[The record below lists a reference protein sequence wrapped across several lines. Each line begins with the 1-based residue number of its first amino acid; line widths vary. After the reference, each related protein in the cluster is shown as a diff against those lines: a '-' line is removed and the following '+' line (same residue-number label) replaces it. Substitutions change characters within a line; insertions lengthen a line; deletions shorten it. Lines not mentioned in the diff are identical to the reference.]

1 MPRLYVVGLGPG
13 DPELVT
19 VKAAETLRR
28 ASIVFLPYSTGTN
41 RSLAHSIVARYIG
54 DAEVVFLGF
63 PMGRDPEREVL
74 VENARV
80 VCHGVRRR
88 GAGVFAVLGDPALY
102 STFHRLRPYLAEVC
116 PELEVEVVPGVAA
129 ALACVARVVEPL
141 ALGDEGV
148 ALVPAT
154 RGDLVKKAVEVFDTV
169 VIYKANMLDEELL
182 REAARRR
189 EVIYA
194 RRCFMEGEDVRRGA
208 VGPLEDYFTVII
220 LRRRG

>member
-88 GAGVFAVLGDPALY
+88 G
-102 STFHRLRPYLAEVC
+102 
-116 PELEVEVVPGVAA
+116 PGSSR
-129 ALACVARVVEPL
+129 CW
-141 ALGDEGV
+141 
-148 ALVPAT
+148 AT
-154 RGDLVKKAVEVFDTV
+154 R
-169 VIYKANMLDEELL
+169 
-182 REAARRR
+182 
-189 EVIYA
+189 
-194 RRCFMEGEDVRRGA
+194 RCTAPSTG
-208 VGPLEDYFTVII
+208 
-220 LRRRG
+220 